1 MPEQKDMKDP
11 LVGTTIAGCEILE
24 KIAVGGMGAVY
35 KAKHKALDRIVCVK
49 ILSPSLAEDQ
59 KAVSL
64 FLTEARAIAE
74 LDHPNIVN
82 VYNVGRERGL
92 YFIIMSFI
100 SGDNVSNII
109 RRRPNLPVGF
119 ILNIFQDV
127 LKGLAVAHEKGII
140 HRDIKPSNIL
150 INEKLE
156 AKIVDFG
163 IAKKMEKDK
172 NVTRT
177 TEMAGTAYFISPE
190 QALGGDVDVRAD
202 LYSAGATLYFMLT
215 GQFPYRGKS
224 SMEIIQKH
232 INEPIP
238 NPSDIR
244 RDMPPWITI
253 VVQKLMAK
261 KPEDRFQ
268 SAQETLDYI
277 LKMRAEDQLR
287 VKQGSGTSLDIGG
300 EAPLRVR
307 AEKVHTAT
315 ESMRY
320 RHITENEQIQ
330 KLKQGE
336 NAGVAMPV
344 IGSQGFKEE
353 VSRKRRDSKTES
365 SKEMLETRTSPI
377 PVKTVRNKDTHFKIV
392 SEVAAKLF
400 FHIPIFF
407 IVTLIAMIFVVKF
420 GGAVATTLEPGRQP
434 GFFDAFMFLF
444 DVKSYMAD
452 VTLTIVAGALVFALF
467 IMSCMNAYS
476 RAALSFIALCAFSYL
491 AGFFGVNAG
500 WGSAFSTGLM
510 NMFAQDYML
519 IYMVIGVILSLTLM
533 FGKQVL
539 PLRIL
544 CSAAILLTLFFCK
557 QFAALQVMPAD
568 TTLITLLYYSAI
580 LLAVSA
586 VAVVLPRTFTFSRL
600 LPLMLFVLALCSIFG
615 YMISGKVY
623 ATAAQVKEVPEVKD
637 YIAKYGEKLSA
648 PAVDSGG
655 KLVQLDM
662 NFGSSLLTAANDLKD
677 LTEKPGFGERPAPET
692 DPLRILA
699 GIYLSKG
706 DRGMMRAIW
715 YQTVFVPFDRT
726 AQYNP
731 DTFIFKFGALLIFIF
746 ANIYFIIHMTL
757 RRDL

>member
-1 MPEQKDMKDP
+1 MPEQNMKDP
-11 LVGTTIAGCEILE
+11 LVGTSIAGCEIIE
-24 KIAVGGMGAVY
+24 KIATGGMGAVY

-49 ILSPSLAEDQ
+49 ILSPALAEDQ

-163 IAKKMEKDK
+163 IAKKMDKDK
-172 NVTRT
+172 SVTRT

-232 INEPIP
+232 INEAIP

-244 RDMPPWITI
+244 RDMPPWISI

-261 KPEDRFQ
+261 KPDDRFQ

-287 VKQGSGTSLDIGG
+287 VKQGAGTSLDIGG
-300 EAPLRVR
+300 ETPLRVR
-307 AEKVHTAT
+307 SEKVHTAT
-315 ESMRY
+315 ETMRLK
-320 RHITENEQIQ
+320 RITENAQIQ
-330 KLKQGE
+330 KLQKGE
-336 NAGVAMPV
+336 NAGVAMPI
-344 IGSQGFKEE
+344 IGTQNFKEE
-353 VSRKRRDSKTES
+353 VSRKRKDTKTES
-365 SKEMLETRTSPI
+365 SKEKLETKSSSMNI
-377 PVKTVRNKDTHFKIV
+377 KAVRNKDV
-392 SEVAAKLF
+392 SFREFREILTKLF

-407 IVTLIAMIFVVKF
+407 VITLIAMIFIVKF
-420 GGAVATTLEPGRQP
+420 GAAAAGTVDPNTHP
-434 GFFDAFMFLF
+434 GFFDAFLYLF

-452 VTLTIVAGALVFALF
+452 VTLTIVACALVFALF
-467 IMSCMNAYS
+467 IMSCMSAYS
-476 RAALSFIALCAFSYL
+476 RAALSLLALCAFSYL
-491 AGFFGVNAG
+491 TGFFGVSAG

-510 NMFAQDYML
+510 NMFAQDYAL
-519 IYMVIGVILSLTLM
+519 IYMVIGLVLSLTLM
-533 FGKQVL
+533 FGKPVL

-557 QFAALQVMPAD
+557 QFAALPLMPAE

-580 LLAVSA
+580 LLAVAA
-586 VAVVLPRTFTFSRL
+586 VAVVLPRSFTFSSL
-600 LPLMLFVLALCSIFG
+600 LPLLLFILALCSIYG

-623 ATAAQVKEVPEVKD
+623 ATAAEVMEVPEVKE
-637 YIAKYGEKLSA
+637 YIAKYGEKVIPPSSA
-648 PAVDSGG
+648 SGG
-655 KLVQLDM
+655 KLVQLDL
-662 NFGSSLLTAANDLKD
+662 NFGSSLLTAASDLKD
-677 LTEKPGFGERPAPET
+677 LTEKPGFGERPAPEK
-692 DPLRILA
+692 DPIRILA
-699 GIYLSKG
+699 SIYLSRGEK
-706 DRGMMRAIW
+706 GMMRAIW
-715 YQTVFVPFDRT
+715 YKTVFVPFDRT
-726 AQYNP
+726 VQYNP
-731 DTFIFKFGALLIFIF
+731 DTFVFKYGALLIFLF
-746 ANIYFIIHMTL
+746 TNVYFIIHMTL